1 MGIPV
6 KGSLSSAPLLGEI
19 IPFAL
24 NAGEEATASRAVDP
38 AMKLPS
44 VAHLLAL
51 CLEPTAAC
59 QLSAAI
65 ADPTAGQ
72 MATPV
77 ELAPGAWALVPI
89 ALPEAAPAPRPD
101 LALSVSL
108 TCPVDASVL
117 LAVPG
122 TPSAQAVDA
131 QLPSLGTLLQE
142 AGLYDFA
149 LATWQQYADA
159 VKGTPA
165 AARALL
171 SQGDALKGMGRL
183 SDAARQYQ
191 AALAA
196 VDPAKADS
204 RGAAAGSYSM
214 NRFASDLAA
223 MIRSRLVALV
233 PADQLTEQDVAIL
246 EQVAAAWPPTSE
258 SREASL
264 RLAEC
269 QIQSGRTTAQTVSY
283 LLGIFDAGGERTAPH
298 ATRLADNQ
306 ALIDRISRPVDKGV
320 LVKALHLLNGLSSR
334 HALGSPVPAD
344 EIAGIADAWSAAET
358 AALQW
363 DMEQASR
370 RFQALPR
377 KHEGTPVAPLAT
389 LAAGQWLHRCGLYDR
404 PWGAETQYAA
414 VVGGGGLMGVR
425 GRLEL
430 AELHL
435 ARGERS
441 AALEQLRPVATSD
454 VDNRLRDWATYRI
467 AQCEEFAGRWDS
479 ARALYAQV
487 EQSQCMELSEE
498 TRMASIRL
506 EGIAAEHAVAQAPRV
521 HYLGADRSTQG
532 DWYTYYG
539 TEAFILGAQQAPQ
552 DIAGG
557 RLQDWAVRPFCG
569 NAAESVRYWVT
580 GPADDHPSM
589 LYNPLARVR
598 RAANWDDRGE
608 AHPRGTGPDLWVEVP
623 VPAGAHRLSLYFVND
638 HNYYEPRRAYTVSVF
653 DDSGDY
659 QTGADVRDFVNG
671 VYHQFAVSGPDTV
684 RLCISRNL
692 SMNVLLSGVFLDPL
706 RDSIA
711 GQAPTSAA
719 WRDWASKHERHLSSA
734 DERKAFAAAVRS
746 MSTGGDQSSI
756 PVLSRLAA
764 SALSARQYG
773 LAMWAADAKTRALS
787 GRRDALRW
795 HLQEIMSE
803 FSAPVRVQ
811 APMETQVV
819 LARPFLQTVCGRY
832 LDTGSEGL
840 MGYRLAAFYRNA
852 ARAHEASNPQLA
864 CLAYERL
871 RAAVGEAG
879 LAPEDHYR
887 MAFVAP
893 DPVADTP
900 RLERILAAYPGLPN
914 RAALQ
919 MQLLGR
925 YLNAGRTEDAEC
937 LVREMRAAEIDER
950 TTANAVLKLGVHH
963 LNAQRVDSARACFEE
978 VAGRHGA
985 GHWALVAQQYLGVAP
1000 FVE

>member
-1 MGIPV
+1 M
-6 KGSLSSAPLLGEI
+6 KGSLSSVSLPGEI
-19 IPFAL
+19 IPL
-24 NAGEEATASRAVDP
+24 TLKAGEEATASRGVDP
-38 AMKLPS
+38 ATKLPS

-51 CLEPTAAC
+51 CIEPTATC
-59 QLSAAI
+59 QLSVAV
-65 ADPTAGQ
+65 ADATPGET
-72 MATPV
+72 ATPV
-77 ELAPGAWALVPI
+77 DLTPGAWALVPI
-89 ALPEAAPAPRPD
+89 ALPQTPVADSVD
-101 LALSVSL
+101 LALRMSL
-108 TCPVDASVL
+108 TSPVDATVL
-117 LAVPG
+117 LAVPD
-122 TPSAQAVDA
+122 TPSAQAVAA
-131 QLPSLGTLLQE
+131 QLPSLGTLLQG

-149 LATWQQYADA
+149 LTTWQQYADA
-159 VKGTPA
+159 VKGKPA
-165 AARALL
+165 AAQAFLC
-171 SQGDALKGMGRL
+171 QGDALKGLGRL
-183 SDAARQYQ
+183 SEAARQYQ
-191 AALAA
+191 AALAS
-196 VDPAKADS
+196 VDPA
-204 RGAAAGSYSM
+204 GAASWGATAGSYSM
-214 NRFASDLAA
+214 NRLASDLATTVH
-223 MIRSRLVALV
+223 RRLAALV
-233 PADQLTEQDVAIL
+233 PADQLTERDVAIL
-246 EQVAAAWPPTSE
+246 EQVAAAWPPTPD

-264 RLAEC
+264 RLAEY
-269 QIQSGRTTAQTVSY
+269 QVESGRTTAQTASY
-283 LLGIFDAGGERTAPH
+283 LLDIFHAGGDRTAPH
-298 ATRLADNQ
+298 TTKLADNQ
-306 ALIDRISRPVDKGV
+306 VLIDRISRPVDEGV

-334 HALGSPVPAD
+334 HALGSPVPND
-344 EIAGIADAWSAAET
+344 EIAGIADAWYAAET

-370 RFQALPR
+370 RFETLAR
-377 KHEGTPVAPLAT
+377 RYDGTPVAPLAT

-404 PWGAETQYAA
+404 PWGAETRYAA
-414 VVGGGGLMGVR
+414 VAAGGGLMGVR
-425 GRLEL
+425 ARLEQ
-430 AELHL
+430 AEVHL

-441 AALEQLRPVATSD
+441 AALEQLRQAAASD
-454 VDNRLRDWATYRI
+454 VDSRLRDRATYKI

-487 EQSQCMELSEE
+487 GQSRCMELSEE
-498 TRMASIRL
+498 ARMASIRL
-506 EGIAAEHAVAQAPRV
+506 ERVAAEHAVARV
-521 HYLGADRSTQG
+521 TRVRYLGADHSTRG

-539 TEAFILGAQQAPQ
+539 TEAFILCAQQAPQ

-557 RLQDWAVRPFCG
+557 RLHDWAVRPFCG
-569 NAAESVRYWVT
+569 NPAESVRYWVT

-623 VPAGAHRLSLYFVND
+623 VPAGEHRLSLYFIND

-653 DDSGDY
+653 EDNGDY
-659 QTGADVRDFVNG
+659 QAGADVRDFVNG

-684 RLCISRNL
+684 TVCISRNL

-711 GQAPTSAA
+711 RQTPTSVA

-756 PVLSRLAA
+756 PVLSRLVA
-764 SALSARQYG
+764 SALSSRQYG
-773 LAMWAADAKTRALS
+773 VAMWAADAKTRALS
-787 GRRDALRW
+787 GRRDALQW

-840 MGYRLAAFYRNA
+840 TGYRLAAFYRRT
-852 ARAHEASNPQLA
+852 ARAHEESNPQLA

-925 YLNAGRTEDAEC
+925 YLNAGRTQDAEG
-937 LVREMRAAEIDER
+937 LIREMRTADIDER
-950 TTANAVLKLGVHH
+950 TAANAVLNLGVHH
-963 LNAQRVDSARACFEE
+963 LSLKRVDSARACFEE
-978 VAGRHGA
+978 VAGRQGA
-985 GHWALVAQQYLGVAP
+985 GHWALVAQQYLGAAP